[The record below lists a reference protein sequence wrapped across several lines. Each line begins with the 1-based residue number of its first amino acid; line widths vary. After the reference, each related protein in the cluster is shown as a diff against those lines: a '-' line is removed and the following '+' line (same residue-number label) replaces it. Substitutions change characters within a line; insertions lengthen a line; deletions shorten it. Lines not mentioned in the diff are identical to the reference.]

1 MFPSTSGAWLIIL
14 IASVIGFIIGQ
25 WLKNRRNRVEKD
37 NQYVNGLKK
46 RILAEKLDQTK
57 KDKKKNK
64 KGR

>member
-37 NQYVNGLKK
+37 NEYVDGLKK
-46 RILAEKLDQTK
+46 RILAEKLVQTKKNKK
-57 KDKKKNK
+57 KDKK
-64 KGR
+64 GR